1 MKDFLLRPH
10 DVVVLA
16 EWKMAFITL
25 VAEQSHVILK
35 MTRIKINSL
44 KLFLLFYNKFFL
56 PGRSKCNSHQG
67 TSDTR
72 CTEKRNSEVVT
83 LIDPPW
89 QYLEAGGV
97 PGEVGGHAEDELVVD
112 GALAAH
118 AQRRREL
125 HACKHSHETRGKWNF
140 SDTIIV
146 SGSCLHVELS
156 SRDILHHWYFTP
168 NHFHPPSQVW
178 APAHSLTPL

>member
-35 MTRIKINSL
+35 VTRIKINLL

-56 PGRSKCNSHQG
+56 PGRNKCNSHQG

-72 CTEKRNSEVVT
+72 CTEKRNSQVVT
-83 LIDPPW
+83 LMDSPW

-118 AQRRREL
+118 AERRREL
-125 HACKHSHETRGKWNF
+125 HACKHSHETLG
-140 SDTIIV
+140 
-146 SGSCLHVELS
+146 ELK
-156 SRDILHHWYFTP
+156 LF
-168 NHFHPPSQVW
+168 
-178 APAHSLTPL
+178 